1 MSLRPIFAETRTTRL
16 VPRDKGRLRTEE
28 TEETT
33 GTISTHA
40 YAKGGLYIFA
50 TDEVEDW

>member
-1 MSLRPIFAETRTTRL
+1 MSMSLRPIFAETRAARL

-33 GTISTHA
+33 GTYTHA
-40 YAKGGLYIFA
+40 RIRKGRVIHLRH
-50 TDEVEDW
+50 